1 MAINNQSESILK
13 KRIRKFKSTKRGYYS
28 LIILISMYIFSWLA
42 PLFINNNALIVKHND
57 KFYFPFINEIINDNE
72 WISPIFK
79 LENYNSQSFGEEST
93 TSYRL
98 LKNEFKQQN
107 NKNYVIMPIYPYG
120 PLESD
125 ALYELDDILTLDVNN
140 NGEYDKETDKYID
153 YNNSGIYDKFVNPA
167 TLPFWYW
174 GDSPA
179 GKDTK
184 SASHKLTSHLLG
196 TDNQGRDIFARI
208 VYGFRISMTFALI
221 VWALSYSIGIIVG
234 GTIGYIGGKLDL
246 LGFRIIE
253 IYSSIPFLFLLMI
266 LANFIQPDIFIL
278 AAMYVFLTGW
288 IGISW
293 YIRGEFLR
301 EKSKDYVSAAVSMGQ
316 NHRKIIFKHI
326 LPNALTPIVT
336 NAPFAIIGYISGLV
350 SLDYLGFGLQP
361 PTPSWGELLKSGSS
375 NLDYWNLVIFPLI
388 ILGITLFLITLIGEA
403 VRAAFDPKVHSR
415 LR

>member
-79 LENYNSQSFGEEST
+79 LKNYNSQSFGEEST

-153 YNNSGIYDKFVNPA
+153 YNN
-167 TLPFWYW
+167 
-174 GDSPA
+174 
-179 GKDTK
+179 
-184 SASHKLTSHLLG
+184 
-196 TDNQGRDIFARI
+196 
-208 VYGFRISMTFALI
+208 
-221 VWALSYSIGIIVG
+221 
-234 GTIGYIGGKLDL
+234 
-246 LGFRIIE
+246 
-253 IYSSIPFLFLLMI
+253 
-266 LANFIQPDIFIL
+266 
-278 AAMYVFLTGW
+278 
-288 IGISW
+288 
-293 YIRGEFLR
+293 
-301 EKSKDYVSAAVSMGQ
+301 
-316 NHRKIIFKHI
+316 
-326 LPNALTPIVT
+326 
-336 NAPFAIIGYISGLV
+336 
-350 SLDYLGFGLQP
+350 
-361 PTPSWGELLKSGSS
+361 
-375 NLDYWNLVIFPLI
+375 
-388 ILGITLFLITLIGEA
+388 
-403 VRAAFDPKVHSR
+403 
-415 LR
+415 